1 MNNTPHCLVVMDK
14 WAYNSV
20 KHILEALVYRITY
33 SNCLVLLVLLT
44 KTSHSFIRYL
54 IPLNITFKRPNLIV
68 VKINHRSGAT
78 SVFPV
83 LHYLLEFAQT
93 HVSLSVSLS
102 LSLSLYIYIY
112 IYIFNMQA
120 DLSWWCHPTIS
131 YSVTPFS
138 CPQYQGL
145 FQWVSSSHQV
155 AKVLELH
162 LVLLCPH
169 KGSVHPLR
177 IMLTLCL
184 PFSLLA

>member
-20 KHILEALVYRITY
+20 KYILEALVYRITY

-93 HVSLSVSLS
+93 HVYMSLYASWFELVMPSNHLILCHSLLLPSVSGS
-102 LSLSLYIYIY
+102 FPMS
-112 IYIFNMQA
+112 Q
-120 DLSWWCHPTIS
+120 
-131 YSVTPFS
+131 
-138 CPQYQGL
+138 L
-145 FQWVSSSHQV
+145 FTS
-155 AKVLELH
+155 
-162 LVLLCPH
+162 
-169 KGSVHPLR
+169 GSQSTGASPCL
-177 IMLTLCL
+177 IMST
-184 PFSLLA
+184 